1 MEDEYRLTT
10 EEVRQ
15 NYDGD
20 QELTDEQ
27 VEIIKDF
34 IQLAAVITY
43 EGALKEQ
50 VREKKA
56 DLHNAASSPD
66 PNG

>member
-27 VEIIKDF
+27 VEMIKDF
-34 IQLAAVITY
+34 VQLAAVITY
-43 EGALKEQ
+43 EGALKEKAH
-50 VREKKA
+50 EKKA
-56 DLHNAASSPD
+56 GLHNAASSGD
-66 PNG
+66 PN